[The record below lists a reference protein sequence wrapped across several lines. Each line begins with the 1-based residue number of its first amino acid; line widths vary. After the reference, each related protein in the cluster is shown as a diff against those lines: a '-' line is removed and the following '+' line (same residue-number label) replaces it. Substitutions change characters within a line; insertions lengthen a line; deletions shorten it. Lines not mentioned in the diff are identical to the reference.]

1 MHLYG
6 VVQQETPLM
15 LSSFSIN
22 TTEKQLVSNR
32 ESDEHVPT
40 SYKEPAK
47 EQFPTALISF
57 FSETQAVMT
66 LQNKTSKM
74 LILQLA
80 V

>member
-22 TTEKQLVSNR
+22 TTEKKLVSNR
-32 ESDEHVPT
+32 ESDEHVLT
-40 SYKEPAK
+40 GYKEPAK
-47 EQFPTALISF
+47 EQFPTSLISF
-57 FSETQAVMT
+57 FFETQAVMT